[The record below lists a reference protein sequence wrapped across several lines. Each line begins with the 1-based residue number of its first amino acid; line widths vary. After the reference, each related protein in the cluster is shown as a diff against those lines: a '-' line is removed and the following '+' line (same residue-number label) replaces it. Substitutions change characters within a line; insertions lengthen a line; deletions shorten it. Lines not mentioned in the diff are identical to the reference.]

1 YPIRIRE
8 HEHFTA
14 VNYHRWSVCAPACA
28 LGDKLGVPVFRFL
41 KDALVNRF
49 GEQWYQE
56 LEVLAEHVGKR

>member
-1 YPIRIRE
+1 
-8 HEHFTA
+8 